1 MKSKSGQGTTAE
13 LWLFIAEI
21 NEFPASVAETP
32 PPTQVPPLVVMAVDG
47 DGVVFMNTVL
57 MFEDLLHTVLEAS
70 SGEEALRLLVQGRFP
85 TPDY

>member
-32 PPTQVPPLVVMAVDG
+32 PPTQVPPLVVMAV
-47 DGVVFMNTVL
+47 VL

>member
-1 MKSKSGQGTTAE
+1 
-13 LWLFIAEI
+13 
-21 NEFPASVAETP
+21 
-32 PPTQVPPLVVMAVDG
+32 MAVDG